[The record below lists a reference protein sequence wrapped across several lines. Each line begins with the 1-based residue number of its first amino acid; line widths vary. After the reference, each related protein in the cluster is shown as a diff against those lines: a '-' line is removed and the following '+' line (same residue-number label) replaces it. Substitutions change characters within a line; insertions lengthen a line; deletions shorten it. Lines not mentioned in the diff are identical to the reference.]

1 VTVPARGEDLLSGDR
16 ADGQL
21 TVLAG
26 QAVVLREET
35 HPS

>member
-1 VTVPARGEDLLSGDR
+1 MTVPGHGVDLLSGDR

-21 TVLAG
+21 TVPAG